1 MMTEP
6 LYRVGEVAE
15 QLGLTLRTLKYY
27 EELGLVTPQRTE
39 SRYRM
44 YTQADVQRLNRV
56 RRLRALGVSLS
67 TIQTIFNRP
76 QEKDAEGRLVLTRAG
91 LEELE
96 RDLEQQLNTLSGKIR
111 DVEREL
117 RGARALQRELQGDL
131 EYVRERLS
139 GKQVGDLLRERAPE
153 HG

>member
-117 RGARALQRELQGDL
+117 RGARTLQRELQGDL

>member
-44 YTQADVQRLNRV
+44 YTQADVQRLNQV

-96 RDLEQQLNTLSGKIR
+96 RDLEQQLNTLSGK
-111 DVEREL
+111 
-117 RGARALQRELQGDL
+117 
-131 EYVRERLS
+131 S
-139 GKQVGDLLRERAPE
+139 S
-153 HG
+153 